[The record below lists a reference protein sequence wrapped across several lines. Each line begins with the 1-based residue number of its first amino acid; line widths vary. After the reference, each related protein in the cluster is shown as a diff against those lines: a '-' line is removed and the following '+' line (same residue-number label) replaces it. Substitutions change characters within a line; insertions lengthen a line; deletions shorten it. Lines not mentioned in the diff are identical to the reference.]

1 MYLKVR
7 EHPSQGV
14 FVSNL
19 TIVKVNTFEDIMS
32 LISIGDKNRTVASTN
47 MNTNSSRSH
56 SIVNLIITQRL
67 RNQPTVRN
75 GLPTS
80 GLQQKISKVYLV
92 DLAGMYSVCLLYMC
106 ECSYSTYMYTLC
118 ILVYVI
124 ICVIFMHIIDDM
136 YTCNSYYV

>member
-1 MYLKVR
+1 MRDLLAPPSSVYLKVR

-19 TIVKVNTFEDIMS
+19 TIVKVNSFEDIMS
-32 LISIGDKNRTVASTN
+32 LISIGDNNRTVASTN
-47 MNTNSSRSH
+47 MNNNSSRSH

-67 RNQPTVRN
+67 RNPTVRN

-92 DLAGMYSVCLLYMC
+92 DLAGMYMYCVCTLYMC
-106 ECSYSTYMYTLC
+106 IVIGCILCMSMFVHYMYTN
-118 ILVYVI
+118 
-124 ICVIFMHIIDDM
+124 M
-136 YTCNSYYV
+136 YL